1 MLKKL
6 TRRDKWMYGV
16 GDVGFSLT
24 YTIIAAYFAIFL
36 TDVVGLAPAVAAAA
50 IFIGRTSD
58 YINDPIIGYISDRT
72 RSRWGR
78 RRPFLLFG
86 AIPFALVY
94 ILLWW
99 RPPFDSQIALA
110 AYYALAYML
119 FDIAATFV
127 YMPYFALTPEL
138 TSDYDERTSLTTTRM
153 FFSILGGLL
162 AFTLPLIIV
171 QGFRP
176 ENAGRILLMGGTF
189 GLASAIPLLL
199 VFFGTK
205 ERSEFSEMKQPG
217 IFASMKAALKNRP
230 FVFGLVIYLFTMVSM
245 DILQMILLFFIKW
258 VVNREAQSDLIM
270 GTIFVTAMLALP
282 LWEFVS
288 KKMNKRYAYITGIS
302 FWAVVQLLLI
312 TLGPSSPLPL
322 LMFLCVL
329 AGIGVSAAHVL
340 PWSIL
345 PDAIEWGEW
354 KTGERHEGMFYS
366 LITLASKIA
375 SSIAIPLA
383 LLVLDASG
391 YVSNSATQPASAIS
405 GIRIVTG
412 PIPAVMLC
420 LGILFAI
427 LYPLGRD
434 NYSEIAKELEARRAA
449 KRALEVK

>member
-1 MLKKL
+1 
-6 TRRDKWMYGV
+6 
-16 GDVGFSLT
+16 
-24 YTIIAAYFAIFL
+24 
-36 TDVVGLAPAVAAAA
+36 
-50 IFIGRTSD
+50 
-58 YINDPIIGYISDRT
+58 
-72 RSRWGR
+72 
-78 RRPFLLFG
+78 
-86 AIPFALVY
+86 
-94 ILLWW
+94 
-99 RPPFDSQIALA
+99 
-110 AYYALAYML
+110 
-119 FDIAATFV
+119 
-127 YMPYFALTPEL
+127 
-138 TSDYDERTSLTTTRM
+138 
-153 FFSILGGLL
+153 
-162 AFTLPLIIV
+162 
-171 QGFRP
+171 
-176 ENAGRILLMGGTF
+176 
-189 GLASAIPLLL
+189 
-199 VFFGTK
+199 
-205 ERSEFSEMKQPG
+205 
-217 IFASMKAALKNRP
+217 
-230 FVFGLVIYLFTMVSM
+230 MVSM

-270 GTIFVTAMLALP
+270 GTIFVTAMIALP

-434 NYSEIAKELEARRAA
+434 NYSEIAKELEARRDA
-449 KRALEVK
+449 KRALETK

>member
-1 MLKKL
+1 MQRKL
-6 TRRDKWMYGV
+6 TRRDKWSYGI
-16 GDVGFSLT
+16 GDLGFSLT

-36 TDVVGLAPAVAAAA
+36 TDVVGLAPAIAAAA
-50 IFIGRTSD
+50 IFIGRTTD

-94 ILLWW
+94 ILMWW
-99 RPPFDSQIALA
+99 IPPFENPFALA
-110 AYYALAYML
+110 AYYALTYML

-138 TSDYDERTSLTTTRM
+138 TTDYDERTSLTTTRM
-153 FFSILGGLL
+153 FFSILGGLI

-176 ENAGRILLMGGTF
+176 DNAGRILLMGASF
-189 GLASAIPLLL
+189 GLASAIPLLV
-199 VFFGTK
+199 VFFSTR
-205 ERSEFSEMKQPG
+205 ERNEFSQLKQPG
-217 IFASMKAALKNRP
+217 ILKSIQAALKNKP

-245 DILQMILLFFIKW
+245 DILQTILLFYIKW
-258 VVNREAQSDLIM
+258 VVGRESQSDLIM
-270 GTIFVTAMLALP
+270 GTIFVVAIIALP
-282 LWEFVS
+282 LWEYIS
-288 KKMNKRYAYITGIS
+288 KKMNKRYAYIVGIS
-302 FWAVVQLLLI
+302 FWTIVQLALI
-312 TLGPSSPLPL
+312 TLRPTSPLPL

-366 LITLASKIA
+366 LITLAAKIA

-391 YVSNSATQPASAIS
+391 YISNSTTQPASAVA
-405 GIRIVTG
+405 GIRVVTG

-420 LGILFAI
+420 LGILFAV

-434 NYSEIAKELEARRAA
+434 NYSAIAKELEARR
-449 KRALEVK
+449 KSKSMETK

>member
-1 MLKKL
+1 MRRKL
-6 TRRDKWMYGV
+6 TRWDKWSYGV
-16 GDVGFSLT
+16 GDLGFSLT
-24 YTIIAAYFAIFL
+24 FTIIAAYFAIFL
-36 TDVVGLAPAVAAAA
+36 TDVVGLSPAIAAAA
-50 IFIGRTSD
+50 IFIGRTTD

-99 RPPFDSQIALA
+99 IPPFENPFALA
-110 AYYALAYML
+110 AYYALAYIL

-138 TSDYDERTSLTTTRM
+138 TTDYDERTSLTTTRM
-153 FFSILGGLL
+153 FFSILGSLV

-171 QGFRP
+171 QGFHP
-176 ENAGRILLMGGTF
+176 ENAGRILLMGASF
-189 GLASAIPLLL
+189 GLASAIPLLV
-199 VFFGTK
+199 VFFSAK
-205 ERSEFSEMKQPG
+205 ERTEFSQLKQPG
-217 IFASMKAALKNRP
+217 IIDSIQAALKNKP

-245 DILQMILLFFIKW
+245 DILQTILLFYIKW
-258 VVNREAQSDLIM
+258 VVGRESQSDLIM
-270 GTIFVTAMLALP
+270 GTIFVVAIIALP
-282 LWEFVS
+282 LWEYIS
-288 KKMNKRYAYITGIS
+288 KKMNKRYAYIAGIS
-302 FWAVVQLLLI
+302 FWAVVQLALI
-312 TLGPSSPLPL
+312 TLGPASPMPL

-391 YVSNSATQPASAIS
+391 YISSSATQPASAIT

-434 NYSEIAKELEARRAA
+434 NYSEIAKELEARRKA
-449 KRALEVK
+449 KSTETE

>member
-1 MLKKL
+1 MRRKL
-6 TRRDKWMYGV
+6 TRWDKWSYGV
-16 GDVGFSLT
+16 GDLGFSLT
-24 YTIIAAYFAIFL
+24 FTIIAAYFAIFL
-36 TDVVGLAPAVAAAA
+36 TDVVGLSPAIAAAA
-50 IFIGRTSD
+50 IFIGRTTD

-99 RPPFDSQIALA
+99 IPPFENPFALA
-110 AYYALAYML
+110 AYYALAYIL

-138 TSDYDERTSLTTTRM
+138 TTDYDERTSLTTTRM
-153 FFSILGGLL
+153 FFSILGSLV

-171 QGFRP
+171 QGFHP
-176 ENAGRILLMGGTF
+176 ENAGRILLMGASF
-189 GLASAIPLLL
+189 GLASAIPLLV
-199 VFFGTK
+199 VFFSAK
-205 ERSEFSEMKQPG
+205 ERTEFSQLKQPG
-217 IFASMKAALKNRP
+217 IIDSIQAALKNKP

-245 DILQMILLFFIKW
+245 DILQTILLFYIKW
-258 VVNREAQSDLIM
+258 VVGRESQSDLIM
-270 GTIFVTAMLALP
+270 GTIFVVAIIALP
-282 LWEFVS
+282 LWEYIS
-288 KKMNKRYAYITGIS
+288 KKMNKRYAYIAGIS
-302 FWAVVQLLLI
+302 FWAVVQLALI
-312 TLGPSSPLPL
+312 TLGPLSPMPL

-391 YVSNSATQPASAIS
+391 YISSSATQPASAIT

-434 NYSEIAKELEARRAA
+434 NYSEIAKELEARRKA
-449 KRALEVK
+449 KSTETE

>member
-1 MLKKL
+1 MQKKL
-6 TRRDKWMYGV
+6 TRLNKWTYGV
-16 GDVGFSLT
+16 GDLGFSLT

-36 TDVVGLAPAVAAAA
+36 TDVVGLAPAIAAAA
-50 IFIGRTSD
+50 IFIGRTAD

-78 RRPFLLFG
+78 RRPYLLFG

-99 RPPFDSQIALA
+99 IPPFNNPIALA
-110 AYYALAYML
+110 AYYALVYML

-138 TSDYDERTSLTTTRM
+138 TADYDERTSLTTTRM
-153 FFSILGGLL
+153 FFSILGSLI

-171 QGFRP
+171 QGFHP
-176 ENAGRILLMGGTF
+176 GNAGRILLMGAVF
-189 GLASAIPLLL
+189 GLASAIPLLV
-199 VFFGTK
+199 VFFSTK
-205 ERSEFSEMKQPG
+205 ERSEFSQLRQPA
-217 IFASMKAALKNRP
+217 ILESMRAALKNRP

-245 DILQMILLFFIKW
+245 DILQTILLFYIKW
-258 VVNREAQSDLIM
+258 VVGRESQSDLIM
-270 GTIFVTAMLALP
+270 GTIFVVAILALP
-282 LWEFVS
+282 LWEYIS

-302 FWAVVQLLLI
+302 FWAVVQLALI
-312 TLGPSSPLPL
+312 TLGPTSPLPL

-366 LITLASKIA
+366 LITLAAKVA

-391 YVSNSATQPASAIS
+391 YISSSATQPASAIT

-434 NYSEIAKELEARRAA
+434 NYSEIAKELEARRKA
-449 KRALEVK
+449 KNPEAR

>member
-1 MLKKL
+1 MQKKL
-6 TRRDKWMYGV
+6 TRRDKWSYGV

-50 IFIGRTSD
+50 IFIGRSSD

-72 RSRWGR
+72 HSRWGR

-99 RPPFDSQIALA
+99 IPPFQNPIALA
-110 AYYALAYML
+110 VYYALAYML

-153 FFSILGGLL
+153 FFSILGGLI

-171 QGFRP
+171 RGFQP
-176 ENAGRILLMGGTF
+176 ENAGRILLMGASF
-189 GLASAIPLLL
+189 GLASAIPLLV

-205 ERSEFSEMKQPG
+205 ERSEFSQLKQPG
-217 IFASMKAALKNRP
+217 ILESMRAALKNRP

-245 DILQMILLFFIKW
+245 DILQTILLFYIKW
-258 VVNREAQSDLIM
+258 VVGREDQSDLIM
-270 GTIFVTAMLALP
+270 GTIFVVAIIALP
-282 LWEFVS
+282 LWEYIS
-288 KKMNKRYAYITGIS
+288 KKMNKRYAYIVGIS
-302 FWAVVQLLLI
+302 FWAVVQLALI
-312 TLGPSSPLPL
+312 TLGPASPLPL

-329 AGIGVSAAHVL
+329 AGIGVSAAHIL

-366 LITLASKIA
+366 LITLAAKVA

-391 YVSNSATQPASAIS
+391 YISSSAIQPASAIT

-412 PIPAVMLC
+412 PIPAVLLC

-434 NYSEIAKELEARRAA
+434 NYSDIAKELEARRKA
-449 KRALEVK
+449 KNTETT

>member
-1 MLKKL
+1 
-6 TRRDKWMYGV
+6 
-16 GDVGFSLT
+16 
-24 YTIIAAYFAIFL
+24 
-36 TDVVGLAPAVAAAA
+36 
-50 IFIGRTSD
+50 
-58 YINDPIIGYISDRT
+58 
-72 RSRWGR
+72 
-78 RRPFLLFG
+78 
-86 AIPFALVY
+86 
-94 ILLWW
+94 
-99 RPPFDSQIALA
+99 
-110 AYYALAYML
+110 ML

-138 TSDYDERTSLTTTRM
+138 TADYDERTSLTTTRM
-153 FFSILGGLL
+153 FFSILGGLI

-176 ENAGRILLMGGTF
+176 ENAGRILLMGATF
-189 GLASAIPLLL
+189 GLASAIPLLV
-199 VFFGTK
+199 VFFSTK
-205 ERSEFSEMKQPG
+205 ERTEFSEMKQPG
-217 IFASMKAALKNRP
+217 ILESMRAALKNRP

-245 DILQMILLFFIKW
+245 DILQTILLFYIKW
-258 VVNREAQSDLIM
+258 VVGRENQSDLIM
-270 GTIFVTAMLALP
+270 GTIFVVAIIALP
-282 LWEFVS
+282 LWEYIS
-288 KKMNKRYAYITGIS
+288 KKMNKRYAYIVGIS
-302 FWAVVQLLLI
+302 FWAVVQLALI
-312 TLGPSSPLPL
+312 TLGPASPLPL

-391 YVSNSATQPASAIS
+391 YISSSSTQPASAIT

-412 PIPAVMLC
+412 PIPAVLLC

-434 NYSEIAKELEARRAA
+434 NYSEIAKELEARRKA
-449 KRALEVK
+449 KNTETK

>member
-1 MLKKL
+1 MKKKL
-6 TRRDKWMYGV
+6 TRRDKWIYGV
-16 GDVGFSLT
+16 GDLGFSMT
-24 YTIIAAYFAIFL
+24 GTIISAYFAIFL
-36 TDVVGLAPAVAAAA
+36 TDVVGLVPSVAAAA
-50 IFIGRTSD
+50 IFFGRTLD

-86 AIPFALVY
+86 SIPFALVF

-99 RPPFDSQIALA
+99 RPPFESHVALA
-110 AYYALAYML
+110 IYYALAYMI
-119 FDIAATFV
+119 FDIGATFV

-153 FFSILGGLL
+153 FFSILGGLI
-162 AFTLPLIIV
+162 AFTLPLVIV
-171 QGFRP
+171 QGFNP
-176 ENAGRILLMGGTF
+176 GNAGRILLMGAVF
-189 GLASAIPLLL
+189 GFASALPFLL

-205 ERSEFSEMKQPG
+205 ERTEFSRMEQPG
-217 IFASMKAALKNRP
+217 ILESLKAALKNRP

-245 DILQMILLFFIKW
+245 GILETILLYFIKW
-258 VVNREAQSDLIM
+258 VVVLEHQSDLIM
-270 GTIFVTAMLALP
+270 GTIFIVAIIALP
-282 LWEFVS
+282 LWEYIS
-288 KKMNKRYAYITGIS
+288 KRMNKRYAYVVGIS
-302 FWAVVQLLLI
+302 FWAVVQMVLI
-312 TLGPSSPLPL
+312 TLGPDSPFPL

-366 LITLASKIA
+366 LITLAAKIA

-391 YVSNSATQPASAIS
+391 YISSSTSQPASAIT

-412 PIPAVMLC
+412 PIPAVLLS

-434 NYSEIAKELEARRAA
+434 NYSQIALELEERRKAR
-449 KRALEVK
+449 KLEGN

>member
-1 MLKKL
+1 MEKKL
-6 TRRDKWMYGV
+6 TRREKWSYGV

-24 YTIIAAYFAIFL
+24 STIIAAYFAIFL
-36 TDVVGLAPAVAAAA
+36 TDVVGLAPAIAAAS
-50 IFIGRTSD
+50 IFIGRTAD

-94 ILLWW
+94 ILMWW
-99 RPPFDSQIALA
+99 VPPFQNPIALA

-138 TSDYDERTSLTTTRM
+138 TADYDERTSLTTTRM
-153 FFSILGGLL
+153 FFSILGGLI

-176 ENAGRILLMGGTF
+176 ENAGRILLMGAAF
-189 GLASAIPLLL
+189 GMASAIPLLV
-199 VFFGTK
+199 VFFSTR
-205 ERSEFSEMKQPG
+205 ERSEFSELKQPG
-217 IFASMKAALKNRP
+217 VLESLRAALKNRP

-245 DILQMILLFFIKW
+245 DILQTILLYYIKW
-258 VVNREAQSDLIM
+258 VVGREDQSDLIM
-270 GTIFVTAMLALP
+270 GTIFIVAIIALP
-282 LWEFVS
+282 LWELIS
-288 KKMNKRYAYITGIS
+288 RKMNKRYAYITGIS
-302 FWAVVQLLLI
+302 FWAVVQLVLI

-322 LMFLCVL
+322 LLFLCVL

-366 LITLASKIA
+366 LITLAAKIA

-391 YVSNSATQPASAIS
+391 YISSSTSQPASAIT
-405 GIRIVTG
+405 GIRMVTG
-412 PIPAVMLC
+412 PIPAVLLC
-420 LGILFAI
+420 MGILFAI
-427 LYPLGRD
+427 LYPLGRE
-434 NYSEIAKELEARRAA
+434 NYSEIAKELEARRQAKGMAA
-449 KRALEVK
+449 K

>member
-50 IFIGRTSD
+50 IFIGRSSD

-99 RPPFDSQIALA
+99 RPPFESQIALA

-138 TSDYDERTSLTTTRM
+138 TADYDERTSLTTTRM
-153 FFSILGGLL
+153 FFSILGGLI

-171 QGFRP
+171 QGFTP
-176 ENAGRILLMGGTF
+176 QNAGRILLMGCTF
-189 GLASAIPLLL
+189 GFASAIPLLM

-205 ERSEFSEMKQPG
+205 ERSEFSQLKQPS
-217 IFASMKAALKNRP
+217 ILESMKAALKNRP

-245 DILQMILLFFIKW
+245 DILQTILLFFIKW
-258 VVNREAQSDLIM
+258 VVHREESSDLIM
-270 GTIFVTAMLALP
+270 GTIFIVAICALP

-312 TLGPSSPLPL
+312 TLGPASPMPL

-366 LITLASKIA
+366 LITLAAKIA
-375 SSIAIPLA
+375 SSVAIPLS

-391 YVSNSATQPASAIS
+391 YISSSATQPVSAIT

-412 PIPAVMLC
+412 PIPAALLC

-427 LYPLGRD
+427 LYPLGRE

-449 KRALEVK
+449 RRALEAK